1 MPRVATRG
9 SAWREY
15 TQPGWLPRLLVGRCL
30 TLDEREDRESPT
42 IEGGCERTCSEGGVV
57 AHSGKEQHRD
67 AQPGQRLLDA
77 SELSLKYRVFRMTQ
91 QERERVAGCLRR
103 IDDARDT
110 IERQQN
116 PANRRVLRELSDAA
130 DAIYDI
136 LNGLEETD

>member
-1 MPRVATRG
+1 M
-9 SAWREY
+9 
-15 TQPGWLPRLLVGRCL
+15 
-30 TLDEREDRESPT
+30 
-42 IEGGCERTCSEGGVV
+42 
-57 AHSGKEQHRD
+57 AHSGKERHRD